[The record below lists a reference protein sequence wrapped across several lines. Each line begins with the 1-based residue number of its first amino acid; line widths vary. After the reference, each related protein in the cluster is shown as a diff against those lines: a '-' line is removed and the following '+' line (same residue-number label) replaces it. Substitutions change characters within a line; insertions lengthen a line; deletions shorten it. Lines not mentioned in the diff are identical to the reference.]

1 MKLEENNL
9 EELEL
14 ELEQKLAEKQFE
26 FNDAKRD

>member
-14 ELEQKLAEKQFE
+14 ELEQKLEQKQFE